1 MITEPGRTQDA
12 KKQQSGVLDA
22 TGRQGEEGRLW
33 MKCLACC
40 SVSLQFSSA
49 SIKLSGSQHREEITR
64 KNVDCS
70 EVR

>member
-49 SIKLSGSQHREEITR
+49 SIKLSGSQHRR
-64 KNVDCS
+64 NYKKKCGLF
-70 EVR
+70 